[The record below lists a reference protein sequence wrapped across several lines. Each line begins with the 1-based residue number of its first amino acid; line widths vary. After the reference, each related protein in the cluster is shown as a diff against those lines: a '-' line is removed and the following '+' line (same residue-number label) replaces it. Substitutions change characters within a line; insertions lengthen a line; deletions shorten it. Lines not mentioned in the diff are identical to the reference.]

1 MVKIVSY
8 KEMLRSGQPYAF
20 FCRAKPQNADALDIF
35 KKAGRVFIGYPLLR
49 ERGSYNPEALQSCLV
64 DPNGASDKEW
74 EKALEANELK
84 GRQRSSVH

>member
-64 DPNGASDKEW
+64 DPNGAS
-74 EKALEANELK
+74 A
-84 GRQRSSVH
+84 SS